1 MEAVRSGSGSGSRK
15 DRLLRIADVA
25 LIGRIEQRDPEAFA
39 QLVIRHGPSALAVAR
54 RILHHR
60 GRAEDVTRSTFLR
73 VWQLSARYTLDRG
86 SVGAW
91 LMTLV
96 QQASVDRVRSH
107 AVPAR
112 PAATAD
118 DLEEGAP
125 RSLAVSLDAPRDLRR
140 ARAAIMALPAFQ
152 RRIIE
157 MMYLDACSARQ
168 VAETLGLPLQTVND
182 GCVRGMRTL
191 REQLA
196 VAAG

>member
-1 MEAVRSGSGSGSRK
+1 MEAVRSGSESGSRK

-39 QLVIRHGPSALAVAR
+39 QLVTRHGPSALAVAH
-54 RILHHR
+54 RILHHP
-60 GRAEDVTRSTFLR
+60 GRAEDVTRSSFLR
-73 VWQLSARYTLDRG
+73 VWQLSARYTPDRG

-96 QQASVDRVRSH
+96 QQASVDIVRSQ

-112 PAATAD
+112 LAATGD

-125 RSLAVSLDAPRDLRR
+125 RSLAVHLDAPRDRRR

-157 MMYLDACSARQ
+157 MMYMDACSSRQ
-168 VAETLGLPLQTVND
+168 VAERLGLPLQTVND

-191 REQLA
+191 RELA